1 MNRAITQPMRAG
13 KIVRWIAHLSDG
25 QVVELAWR
33 LCRGLADPTDIS
45 PERLRA
51 ILTTF
56 AEEMPKC

>member
-13 KIVRWIAHLSDG
+13 KVVRWIAHLSDG

-33 LCRGLADPTDIS
+33 ISRGLTETTDID
-45 PERLRA
+45 PARLRA
-51 ILTTF
+51 VLTTF